1 MKCKHAPW
9 ISARLWDK
17 SVAKPN
23 TPYFQGAKTQML
35 SMVALLVVT
44 LLEVCKQVGQILVLE
59 PFLEALRHQ

>member
-35 SMVALLVVT
+35 SMVALL
-44 LLEVCKQVGQILVLE
+44 EVCKQVGQILVLE
-59 PFLEALRHQ
+59 PFFEALRHQR

>member
-23 TPYFQGAKTQML
+23 TPYFQGAKIQLL
-35 SMVALLVVT
+35 SMVT
-44 LLEVCKQVGQILVLE
+44 LLDVCKQVGQILVLE
-59 PFLEALRHQ
+59 PFFEALRHQR

>member
-23 TPYFQGAKTQML
+23 TPYFQGAKIQLL
-35 SMVALLVVT
+35 SMVT
-44 LLEVCKQVGQILVLE
+44 LLDVCKQVGQILVLE
-59 PFLEALRHQ
+59 PFFEALRHQ